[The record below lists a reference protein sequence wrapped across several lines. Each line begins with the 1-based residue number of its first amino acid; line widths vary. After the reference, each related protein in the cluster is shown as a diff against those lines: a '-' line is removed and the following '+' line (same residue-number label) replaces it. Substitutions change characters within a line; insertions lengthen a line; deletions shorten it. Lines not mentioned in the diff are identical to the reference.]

1 MSKFD
6 IFISYSRKD
15 SVIADKI
22 CNALDEANI
31 SYFIDR
37 QGIGGGMEF
46 PAVLANAICES
57 KLFLFLA
64 SENSYQ
70 SKFTNNEI
78 IFAFNEKPK
87 QSILPYIIDSSE
99 LPIHIRF
106 VFAGINWRNLK
117 EHPIQTA
124 LISDIA
130 KLLSKEKI
138 YQSSGYSSNVRII
151 TPKQVDLIGNIVT
164 QLNPLSN
171 IINGVSFAKKHYSSI
186 IQIKTY
192 QHVPNI
198 GIAIIGQVLYGCI
211 TPNGNYL
218 LRIPN
223 RAGIEAKTVLIHNIT
238 NNPIYSDFIIQTMKK
253 YSSYESDYDL
263 YLSLLFRSGTN
274 MINSISSNAR
284 SGDIVGVI
292 LSGITL
298 KYMGNCTH
306 LYKLA

>member
-46 PAVLANAICES
+46 PAVLANTICES